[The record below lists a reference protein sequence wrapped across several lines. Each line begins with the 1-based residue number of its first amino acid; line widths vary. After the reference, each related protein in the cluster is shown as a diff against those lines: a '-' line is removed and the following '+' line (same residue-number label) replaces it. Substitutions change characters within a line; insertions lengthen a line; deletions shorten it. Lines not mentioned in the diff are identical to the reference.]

1 MSGKENSGKN
11 HRADNQIDP
20 YQSLANA
27 IILQAI
33 RDYRNASE
41 DLADNPKSTTARHRC
56 DECMKFFR
64 SRWFGVLTDVR
75 PEILIERL
83 HEEKKYMMA
92 RTALKK
98 LYESIALRRAVLRCG
113 RYGNQ

>member
-11 HRADNQIDP
+11 HGVDNQIDP

-98 LYESIALRRAVLRCG
+98 LYESIALRMAKYLIS
-113 RYGNQ
+113 